1 MTERRIF
8 PRVEVSNPVL
18 YFIDSHPGPNLGWTF
33 DLSLGGARIE
43 SSNGLITGERFWMQI
58 AIPPKTIKCRGKAVY
73 ALEPENGN
81 MNAGIK
87 FEELS
92 AHDKLYLRRYLLHL
106 NSEHGNRFRSSD
118 PRD

>member
-73 ALEPENGN
+73 LLEPENGN

-92 AHDKLYLRRYLLHL
+92 AHDKLYLRRYLSHL

>member
-18 YFIDSHPGPNLGWTF
+18 YFIDSHPGPNIGWTL

-43 SSNGLITGERFWMQI
+43 SSNGLRTAERFWMQI
-58 AIPPKTIKCRGKAVY
+58 AIPSQTIKCGGKAVY
-73 ALEPENGN
+73 VLETRNGN
-81 MNAGIK
+81 LNAGIK

-92 AHDKLYLRRYLLHL
+92 AHDKRYLRRYLSHL
-106 NSEHGNRFRSSD
+106 NREHGNRFRSSD
-118 PRD
+118 PGD